1 VNGYAPFLRAE
12 WRDLAILNF
21 EIEQVALETL
31 VPRGLELDP
40 LQGRHYISII
50 GFRFVNTR
58 VLGVPIPFHRDFDE
72 VNFRFYVRRR
82 AAEGWR
88 HGVVFIKELVPR
100 RLIAFAARVLY
111 NEPYVALPMR
121 HRFEH
126 GEANGVQ
133 VRFLTYAWTLRGRE
147 NRVSLTSPM
156 SLSPTRE
163 GSDAAFFAER
173 YWGYSVRRDGTVLEY
188 HVERPRWSVA
198 AACEAQLA
206 CDVAAVYGT
215 RFVQALG
222 VPPASAFFAAGSE
235 VTLSRG
241 IALSANRPAATK

>member
-1 VNGYAPFLRAE
+1 VNGYAPFLSAE

-21 EIEQVALETL
+21 QIEPVVLDAL

-40 LQGRHYISII
+40 WEDRHYVSLI

-58 VLGVPIPFHRDFDE
+58 ILGVPIPFHRDFDE

-82 AAEGWR
+82 VAEGWR

-100 RLIAFAARVLY
+100 RLIALAARILY

-126 GEANGVQ
+126 DEADGGP
-133 VRFLTYAWTLRGRE
+133 VRSLTYAWTFRGRE
-147 NRVSLTSPM
+147 NRLSLTSPPIA
-156 SLSPTRE
+156 SPTRE

-173 YWGYSVRRDGTVLEY
+173 HWGYAVQRNGAVLEY
-188 HVERPRWSVA
+188 HVERPSWSVA
-198 AACEAQLA
+198 AACEAELA

-222 VPPASAFFAAGSE
+222 GPPASAFFAGGSE
-235 VTLSRG
+235 VILSRG
-241 IALSANRPAATK
+241 VALAINRSEVSQ

>member
-1 VNGYAPFLRAE
+1 VNGYAPFLWAE

-21 EIEQVALETL
+21 EIEPVVLDTL

-40 LQGRHYISII
+40 WQGRHYISLI

-58 VLGVPIPFHRDFDE
+58 VFGVPIPFHRDFDE
-72 VNFRFYVRRR
+72 VNCRFYVRRR

-100 RLIAFAARVLY
+100 RLIALAARVLY

-121 HRFEH
+121 HHLERS
-126 GEANGVQ
+126 EADGVQ
-133 VRFLTYAWTLRGRE
+133 VQSATYAWTFRGCE
-147 NRVSLTSPM
+147 HRVSLTSPTI
-156 SLSPTRE
+156 LSPTRE

-173 YWGYSVRRDGTVLEY
+173 YWGYAVQRTGTVLEY

-198 AACEAQLA
+198 AASEAQLA
-206 CDVAAVYGT
+206 GDVAAVYGT
-215 RFVQALG
+215 RFVQALS
-222 VPPASAFFAAGSE
+222 VPPASAYFAAGSE
-235 VTLSRG
+235 VTVSRG
-241 IALSANRPAATK
+241 VALSAN

>member
-40 LQGRHYISII
+40 WQGRHYISII

-58 VLGVPIPFHRDFDE
+58 VFGVPIPFHRDFDE
-72 VNFRFYVRRR
+72 VNVRFYVRRR

-88 HGVVFIKELVPR
+88 HGVVFVKEFVPR
-100 RLIAFAARVLY
+100 RMIALAARVLY
-111 NEPYVALPMR
+111 NEPYIALPMC
-121 HRFEH
+121 HSFER
-126 GEANGVQ
+126 GEADGVQ
-133 VRFLTYAWTLRGRE
+133 IRSLTYAWTFRGRE
-147 NRVSLTSPM
+147 SRLSLA
-156 SLSPTRE
+156 SPTIACPTQE

-173 YWGYSVRRDGTVLEY
+173 YWGYSVQRNGAVFEY
-188 HVERPRWSVA
+188 HAERPRWSVA
-198 AACEAQLA
+198 SASGAQLT

-222 VPPASAFFAAGSE
+222 AQPASAFFAAGSE

-241 IALSANRPAATK
+241 VALSTN

>member
-1 VNGYAPFLRAE
+1 VNGDAPFLRAE

-21 EIEQVALETL
+21 EIEPVVLDTL
-31 VPRGLELDP
+31 VPRGLELDSW
-40 LQGRHYISII
+40 QGRHYISLI

-58 VLGVPIPFHRDFDE
+58 VLGVPIPFYRDFDE
-72 VNFRFYVRRR
+72 VNCRFYVRRR

-88 HGVVFIKELVPR
+88 HGVVFIKELVPC
-100 RLIAFAARVLY
+100 RLVALAARALY

-126 GEANGVQ
+126 GEADGVQ
-133 VRFLTYAWTLRGRE
+133 VRSLTYAWTLRGRE
-147 NRVSLTSPM
+147 NRVSLTSPTI
-156 SLSPTRE
+156 LSPTRE

-173 YWGYSVRRDGTVLEY
+173 YWGYAVQRTGAVLEY

-198 AACEAQLA
+198 AASEAQLA
-206 CDVAAVYGT
+206 CDVAAVYGD
-215 RFVQALG
+215 RFVEPLG

-241 IALSANRPAATK
+241 VALAIATK